1 MDDWKI
7 FSQTS
12 LPEKEDFY
20 IHLNIEDS
28 TNADSMHAKRVY
40 KDFEIKNLGEYHD
53 LFVQSDTLLLA
64 DVSENFRNMC
74 LEIYELDPAHFLTA
88 RGLAWQATLK
98 KTIVRLVLLT
108 DIDLLLMVE
117 KGTIGAICRVIHQY
131 A

>member
-1 MDDWKI
+1 MDDWKK
-7 FSQTS
+7 FNQTS
-12 LPEKEDFY
+12 LPEKEYFY
-20 IHLNIEDS
+20 VHLNMEDS
-28 TNADSMHAKRVY
+28 TGADSMHAKRVY
-40 KDFEIKNLGEYHD
+40 KDFEIKHLGEYHD
-53 LFVQSDTLLLA
+53 LYVQSDTLLLA

-88 RGLAWQATLK
+88 RGLAWQAALK

>member
-1 MDDWKI
+1 
-7 FSQTS
+7 
-12 LPEKEDFY
+12 
-20 IHLNIEDS
+20 
-28 TNADSMHAKRVY
+28 
-40 KDFEIKNLGEYHD
+40 
-53 LFVQSDTLLLA
+53 
-64 DVSENFRNMC
+64 MC